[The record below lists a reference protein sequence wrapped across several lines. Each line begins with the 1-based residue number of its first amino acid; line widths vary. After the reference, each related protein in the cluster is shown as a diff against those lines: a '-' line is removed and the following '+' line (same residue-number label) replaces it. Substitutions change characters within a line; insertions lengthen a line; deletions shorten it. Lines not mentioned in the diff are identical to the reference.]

1 MKTRLTENRI
11 VCTDCLE
18 GMAEMPD
25 EIIPLSVTSPPY
37 DDLRTYDGHSKF
49 DFFAVA
55 KELYRV
61 TMPGGV
67 VVWVVQ
73 EQIVDGSESG
83 ETSRQR
89 LAFANIGF
97 RLHHTMVMGKSGGH
111 QHSSNRYGRPLE
123 YALILSKGPP
133 RYFCPL
139 RDKPNKEAGRV
150 KSFNNRQRDGS
161 FAPVKRRMTPPFGI
175 RPPVWTYATG
185 RNVTAKEGYA
195 LDHPAV
201 MPERMAQDHILS
213 WSKVGDLV
221 FDPFAGSG
229 TVPKMARLN
238 YRNYLGFEINPK
250 YVQIA
255 RRRLRDA
262 EEHIR
267 QRGEESLAEDFTKL
281 TGGRRGPK

>member
-1 MKTRLTENRI
+1 MKSIANENQI
-11 VCTDCLE
+11 ICSDCLD
-18 GMAEMPD
+18 GMARMSD
-25 EIIPLSVTSPPY
+25 EIIPLTVTSPPY

-97 RLHHTMVMGKSGGH
+97 RLHHTMVMAKSGGN
-111 QHSSNRYGRPLE
+111 QFSSNRYGRPLE
-123 YALILSKGPP
+123 YAFILSKGAP
-133 RYFCPL
+133 RYFCPI
-139 RDKPNKEAGRV
+139 RDKPNREAGRV
-150 KSFNNRQRDGS
+150 RRWKNRNTDGS
-161 FAPVKRRMTPPFGI
+161 VRIDGKRKVHPFGL
-175 RPPVWTYATG
+175 RPAVWLYANG
-185 RNVTAKEGYA
+185 RNTAKETYA
-195 LDHPAV
+195 FDHPAL
-201 MPERMAQDHILS
+201 MPEQMAQDHIVS
-213 WSKVGDLV
+213 WSKVGDLA

-229 TVPKMARLN
+229 TTLKMARLN

-262 EEHIR
+262 EEQIR
-267 QRGEESLAEDFTKL
+267 QRTEEALAEDFTEL
-281 TGGRRGPK
+281 TGGRHGPK